1 MFFNFDF
8 KSFDMGTSILI
19 KNADWIVTQNPNRD
33 VLKESSIYIE
43 GEKIVEIGNP
53 KVKADFVINGKNKI
67 ILPGLINTH
76 THLGM
81 TILRGFLDDMEL
93 HEWLKKSWSVESKMT
108 NKDVYYSSLLG
119 CIEMIKNG
127 ITCFHDMYFFGDYVL
142 KAVDESG
149 MRGIF
154 SQGILDTP
162 ILEFKTLDQA
172 LKLVS
177 RLKRKWKRN
186 ERTMVN
192 LGPHAIYTCSKET
205 LIKTK
210 QFADENKLT
219 LHTHLSETKKEVE
232 DCIKKTGMRP
242 VEYLESIS
250 FLSPNVMAAHCCW
263 LTEKEMKILEKNGV
277 KVSHNP
283 VSNMKTTAGIA
294 PIPEM
299 INHGICIGL
308 GTDSAASN
316 NCLDLFQEM
325 KVAALIHKVNK
336 CDPVMVPAKK
346 VLEFATIDGARALG
360 LENQISSIEIGKK
373 ADIISIDLNKPHLQ
387 PTYGKQTVLSNL
399 VYSAKGNDTC
409 DVICNGEILVKD
421 NKLLTVDEEKIHN
434 EVNKIISDLLS

>member
-1 MFFNFDF
+1 
-8 KSFDMGTSILI
+8 MGTSILI
-19 KNADWIVTQNPNRD
+19 KNADWIVTQNPKRD
-33 VLKESSIYIE
+33 VLKESSIHIE
-43 GEKIVEIGNP
+43 GNKIVEIGNP
-53 KVKADFVINGKNKI
+53 KVEADFVINGKNKI

-81 TILRGFLDDMEL
+81 TILRGYLDDMEL
-93 HEWLKKSWSVESKMT
+93 HEWLKRSWKVESKLT
-108 NKDVYYSSLLG
+108 KKDVYYSSLLG

-127 ITCFHDMYFFGDYVL
+127 ITCFHDMYFFGDDVL
-142 KAVDESG
+142 KATDESG

-154 SQGILDTP
+154 SQAILDTP
-162 ILEFKTLDQA
+162 ILEFKTPDQA
-172 LKLVS
+172 LKLVT
-177 RLKRKWKRN
+177 RLKKKWERN

-210 QFADENKLT
+210 QFADENNLSI
-219 LHTHLSETKKEVE
+219 HTHLSETKKEVE
-232 DCIKKTGMRP
+232 DCLKKTGMRP
-242 VEYLESIS
+242 VEYLRNID
-250 FLSPNVMAAHCCW
+250 FLSPNVLAAHCCW
-263 LTEKEMKILEKNGV
+263 LTEKEIEILKKNEV

-299 INHGICIGL
+299 INRDICIGL

-336 CDPVMVPAKK
+336 YNPVVVPAKK
-346 VLEFATIDGARALG
+346 ALEFATIEGARALG
-360 LENQISSIEIGKK
+360 LEKKIGSIEVGKR
-373 ADIISIDLNKPHLQ
+373 ADIISVDLRESNLQ
-387 PTYGKQTVLSNL
+387 PTGGEGTVLSNL
-399 VYSAKGNDTC
+399 VYSAKGNDVC

-421 NKLLTVDEEKIHN
+421 RKLLTVDEERVYN
-434 EVNKIISDLLS
+434 EVNRIISGLLT